1 MWTTMR
7 RAVDRALF
15 RRGFTDPFL
24 RGIVRR
30 GVFCTVVSLAVGA
43 PLALV
48 TPALFWFGVGNLVA
62 VANLYALARRVGRLL
77 PEGWSS
83 ATLAGLLLHTAG
95 RLFLTGFF
103 LYLCLARAGASPF
116 ALLAGLTVVVID
128 VTVCGLAGF
137 SSHAGR
143 PRP

>member
-7 RAVDRALF
+7 RAVDRALL
-15 RRGFTDPFL
+15 RRGFTDPLL
-24 RGIVRR
+24 RGVVRR
-30 GVFCTVVSLAVGA
+30 GLFLTVFALVVGA

-48 TPALFWFGVGNLVA
+48 TPALFWFGVGNLIA
-62 VANLYALARRVGRLL
+62 VANLYALARRIARLL

-137 SSHAGR
+137 SSRAGR
-143 PRP
+143 PRS

>member
-7 RAVDRALF
+7 RALDRALY
-15 RRGFTDPFL
+15 RRGFADPVL
-24 RGIVRR
+24 RGVVRR
-30 GVFCTVVSLAVGA
+30 SVFFSV
-43 PLALV
+43 LALALGALLSPA
-48 TPALFWFGVGNLVA
+48 TPVIFWFGVGNLIA
-62 VANLYALARRVGRLL
+62 LWNFYALARRIGRLL
-77 PEGWSS
+77 PAGWSS

-103 LYLCLARAGASPF
+103 LYHCLVKAGASPF

-137 SSHAGR
+137 SSRSR
-143 PRP
+143 P